1 MNIKKI
7 LLPLLILLSGYS
19 FSVFASGDFI
29 YYYASSGS
37 RCIEHNGG
45 NGLSKFKTN
54 ITKDYGCIGEHYRP
68 VSVKSLSMDTDFSGN
83 IEMCGTAA
91 WGQEV
96 CYWHEVRG
104 ESKNCPEGFSFNEA
118 TGECLLEPD
127 EPYCRS
133 DEFLTQKEAAEKSC
147 FASGS
152 QDFSYTC
159 DDETSTHSFSCAPA
173 PPKPGECTIDSPD
186 YPACLEP
193 NPNPD
198 PCEPGAIDYPACL
211 DDKEC
216 VPSQDNNWCDNPPC
230 KIGYAGWPA
239 CEPWYKDDPFD
250 PLEPPEKPEI
260 DPGQNDGPKDII
272 EIKPPSQTPGQPY
285 DDSGVIDAVQNLNR
299 DMNLGFSDINGALQ
313 LQTNVLSST
322 NELVYQGLVQDLKM
336 HDNQIANDNQ
346 NTDNIMG
353 GLGGIGESINGLGDA
368 IGNIK
373 FEDKDD
379 TDEASIIAAINE
391 LGKGMV
397 VPCKPTEDNNYC
409 ENPHGLNEEY
419 IGTMFG
425 QINDKLDSELSAA
438 DSSILGAVGDLVLE
452 PPVDESTVRPFLDLS
467 TSILTASNKCVA
479 IDWFGYELGCEFS
492 DKFKQ
497 IFGFLLYMWTLKV
510 LIDILLEDI
519 TPNQKS
525 YSHRRR

>member
-19 FSVFASGDFI
+19 FSVFAAGDYI
-29 YYYASSGS
+29 KYKATGGYTG
-37 RCIEHNGG
+37 CIEYPFG
-45 NGLSKFKTN
+45 NGLSQFKSN
-54 ITKDYGCIGEHYRP
+54 IVKKYGCISEHFRP
-68 VSVKSLSMDTDFSGN
+68 VSVSSLTMINDYMGD
-83 IEMCGTAA
+83 IKLCGTAE
-91 WGQEV
+91 WGETV
-96 CYWHEVRG
+96 CLSHGVSG
-104 ESKNCPEGFSFNEA
+104 SDAFCPEGFTFNEA

-133 DEFLTQKEAAEKSC
+133 DEFLTQKESAEKSC

-173 PPKPGECTIDSPD
+173 PPEPGECTIDSPD

-397 VPCKPTEDNNYC
+397 VPCKPTKENNYC
-409 ENPHGLNEEY
+409 ENPHGLDSNYVETIFTQMNESV
-419 IGTMFG
+419 
-425 QINDKLDSELSAA
+425 DASVSAA
-438 DSSILGAVGDLVLE
+438 DSVLIQSANDFVETPPISSDEITPFVDDLIALLPDYSSCQPVSFFGEFLDCKPFEIFKDFFGWVLYILTIKSLVSILLTDM
-452 PPVDESTVRPFLDLS
+452 TPF
-467 TSILTASNKCVA
+467 
-479 IDWFGYELGCEFS
+479 
-492 DKFKQ
+492 
-497 IFGFLLYMWTLKV
+497 
-510 LIDILLEDI
+510 
-519 TPNQKS
+519 
-525 YSHRRR
+525 RRQE